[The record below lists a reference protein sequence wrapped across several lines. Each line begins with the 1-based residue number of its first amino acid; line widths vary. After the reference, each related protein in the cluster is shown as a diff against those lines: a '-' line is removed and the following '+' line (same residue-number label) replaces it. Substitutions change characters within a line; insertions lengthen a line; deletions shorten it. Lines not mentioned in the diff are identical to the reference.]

1 MKLPE
6 LLFWH
11 RRDFISD
18 PQYSSTDFK
27 SVNEDL
33 VSFIVSQLDGEKE
46 REMKEL
52 LSLDRVHE
60 FAENISKFMKISQRK
75 DYPLILE
82 NSKTYDLNSLHIRDR
97 LLDLKHFIFSKVPI
111 IL

>member
-1 MKLPE
+1 MQIIDVTMLQVKLPE
-6 LLFWH
+6 LLLWH

-18 PQYSSTDFK
+18 PQYSSTDFM

-46 REMKEL
+46 KEMKEL

-60 FAENISKFMKISQRK
+60 FAENISKLTRRTDKEGI
-75 DYPLILE
+75 
-82 NSKTYDLNSLHIRDR
+82 
-97 LLDLKHFIFSKVPI
+97 
-111 IL
+111 